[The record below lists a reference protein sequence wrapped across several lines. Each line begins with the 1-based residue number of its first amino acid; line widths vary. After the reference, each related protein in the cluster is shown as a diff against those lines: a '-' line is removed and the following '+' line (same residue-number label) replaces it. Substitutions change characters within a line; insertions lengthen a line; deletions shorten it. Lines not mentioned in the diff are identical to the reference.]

1 VFSAI
6 NKKGNLVGRHNI
18 QHGDGLSRRRFIEG
32 FGIASAVGAAGL
44 PAIAWGDEG
53 DSGPIDCGP
62 PPPAKP
68 QRRTGGESFPPLPL
82 PVTPLRRTEKK
93 RPPTPPALVGKAAL
107 GATRWTTRNGK
118 RVQYRDWMTDPADV
132 KTLLAWTSD
141 KLGISYRAVETEF
154 DHFSFDPRELPAL
167 LFAGHNHFAL
177 SDEVRALLARF
188 VLDGGTII
196 GDACCG
202 WNDFAESFR
211 GEMERIFPGRPL
223 RKMLP
228 EEPLFSSYHKLGDL
242 TYKKA
247 DGSTFVEP
255 PCLEG
260 IDFGCR
266 AGVIFSPRDLTCG
279 WDGHEHPRGTRVV
292 IDQARQLGANM
303 ITYILGTF
311 QLGRFLGTTKVYHEA
326 AAPTRDDFVF
336 AQLIHEGDWDP
347 DPSAVHNLLKF
358 ARENSTLEV
367 KFKRANVRLDDPKAA
382 AFPLL
387 YITGHHDFVW
397 SKQEAALLGRYLQA
411 GGMLLADAC
420 CGRLAFDAAL
430 RRELARALPDAK
442 LEPIPADHPIYHCLF
457 DIERVEYTPR
467 VREDFGELA
476 APALEGISLDG
487 RLAVVHSRFDLGNGW
502 EQFPHAYSYGLQ
514 ERSALQLGANI
525 LAYAVTH

>member
-1 VFSAI
+1 MRPQKTPR
-6 NKKGNLVGRHNI
+6 N
-18 QHGDGLSRRRFIEG
+18 DELSRRKFIEG
-32 FGIASAVGAAGL
+32 LGVASAIGGVGV
-44 PAIAWGDEG
+44 PTFAWGDEG

-62 PPPAKP
+62 PPKAKP
-68 QRRTGGESFPPLPL
+68 RRRAGGESFPPLPL

-93 RPPTPPALVGKAAL
+93 RPPSPPALVGKAAL
-107 GATRWTTRNGK
+107 GETRWITRDGK
-118 RVQYRDWMTDPADV
+118 RVRYRDWMTDPADV
-132 KTLLAWTSD
+132 KTLLEWISD
-141 KLGISYRAVETEF
+141 KLGINYRAVEIEF

-167 LFAGHNHFAL
+167 LFAGHNNFQL
-177 SDEVRALLARF
+177 SDEVRVRLARY

-211 GEMERIFPGRPL
+211 GEMEAIFPDRPL
-223 RKMLP
+223 RKLSP
-228 EEPLFSSYHKLGDL
+228 EEPVFSSYYKLGDL

-260 IDFGCR
+260 INFGCR

-303 ITYILGTF
+303 ITYLLGTF
-311 QLGRFLGTTKVYHEA
+311 QLGRFLSTTKVYHES

-358 ARENSTLEV
+358 TRDNSTMEV
-367 KFKRANVRLDDPKAA
+367 KFKRANVRLSDPRAA
-382 AFPLL
+382 IYPLL

-397 SKQEAALLGRYLQA
+397 SNEEAALLGRYLKA

-430 RRELARALPDAK
+430 RGQLAKAIPDAK
-442 LEPIPADHPIYHCLF
+442 LARIPADHPIYHSLF
-457 DIERVEYTPR
+457 DVGKVDYTPR
-467 VREDFGELA
+467 VREDFGQLD
-476 APALEGISLDG
+476 APALEGLSIDG
-487 RLAVVHSRFDLGNGW
+487 RLAVVYSRFDLGNGW
-502 EQFPHAYSYGLQ
+502 ERFPHAYSYGFQ